1 MQAQTRK
8 KIAVLCSTDY
18 NTYPVGGMMSFIKDA
33 APALSQ
39 RFDVDFWG
47 VDAGSGLDSFTSG
60 GEDFPVR
67 FFANVRTGPKLVPNL
82 VRVTWQLL
90 GNRAALLSE
99 GYHGLYI
106 HGINLNFALPASMMP
121 KRINHVHG
129 LTNPFLMKAHA
140 SWTTRLIARRY
151 HSYRRKVVQ
160 ESDLVLLAADR
171 LGIERFRAEN
181 PGKTRIE
188 KIENFCDTALF
199 GSAAPVDRAA
209 HGLPE
214 NARLIVHVG
223 RFAYQKDPLLALEAF
238 AAYRRAAGS
247 PNDRLVMIGDGPLLD
262 EGKAMAGTLGVAPQ
276 VLFLGNRTRDE
287 IAGWLAGAD
296 LYLYTSHANGYPIS
310 LAEAAQSGLPIVST
324 AVTGVHD
331 LVLPGENGRLVES
344 RNPEDFVAPIA
355 EALAMR
361 ETWGRRSR
369 ALAAQYTPD
378 IVLDRLC
385 REIADVL

>member
-247 PNDRLVMIGDGPLLD
+247 PDDRLVMIGDGPLLD
-262 EGKAMAGTLGVAPQ
+262 EGKALAGTLGVAPQ
-276 VLFLGNRTRDE
+276 VLFLGNRARDE